1 MRPMTG
7 IRSTRSIRL
16 TERRGGETPG
26 LLVSVRDAKEAA
38 AALASGADVIDV
50 KEPNAGPLGAASME
64 TISAVIAAVAQAAPI
79 TVATGD
85 LGDDFPWE
93 AAPPAIAIAKLGLA
107 GGVHQPWREQTARWI
122 DRLPA
127 ATEGALVAYADWQ
140 AAEAPAPEEVLS
152 QAIEIGCA
160 GIVVDTWSKAGSCS
174 LDLLDAERLRLL
186 IGEAI
191 AKQIVVVLAGSI
203 TLERLA
209 EAASFGPTLVG
220 VRGAA
225 CVGGRSGVV
234 DAERVRA
241 IVGRLGACRLGC

>member
-1 MRPMTG
+1 MNG

-16 TERRGGETPG
+16 TERRGGATPG

-38 AALASGADVIDV
+38 EALAGGADVIDV

-64 TISAVIAAVAQAAPI
+64 AISAVIAAVAQSAPI

-85 LGDDFPWE
+85 LGDNFPWE
-93 AAPPAIAIAKLGLA
+93 DAPTGIAIAKLGLA
-107 GGVHQPWREQTARWI
+107 GGINRTWREQTARWV
-122 DRLPA
+122 DRLPTTTA
-127 ATEGALVAYADWQ
+127 GALVAYADWQ
-140 AAEAPAPEEVLS
+140 AAAAPAPEEVLS
-152 QAIEIGCA
+152 HAVEIGCA
-160 GIVVDTWSKAGSCS
+160 GFVVDTWSKGGGYC
-174 LDLLDAERLRLL
+174 LDLLARGRTKSL
-186 IGEAI
+186 IEKAI
-191 AKQIVVVLAGSI
+191 TEGLAVVLAGSI
-203 TLERLA
+203 TAERVD